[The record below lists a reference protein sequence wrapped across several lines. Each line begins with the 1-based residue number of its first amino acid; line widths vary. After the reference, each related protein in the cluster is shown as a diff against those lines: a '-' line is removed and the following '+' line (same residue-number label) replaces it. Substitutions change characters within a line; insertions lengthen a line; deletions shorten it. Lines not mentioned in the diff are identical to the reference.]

1 VDLIEEFE
9 KELNR
14 PVVTSNQASM
24 WAALR
29 SKGSPGINGFG
40 KLMRKLI

>member
-1 VDLIEEFE
+1 VGLIEEFE
-9 KELNR
+9 KEFNR

-29 SKGSPGINGFG
+29 GSVSPGVNGFG
-40 KLMRKLI
+40 ELMRRL